1 MKIMKS
7 LSVFFLLLVLPVV
20 VVAQTTDSI
29 CHPLHELQISPA
41 PLVGAGLVAMATNG
55 AERTVLADGG
65 TKSHNRL
72 DDVLQ
77 FSPLVATWGLKACGV
92 EGRSDWKRLA
102 VSNALSM
109 GIMAGLSEGLK
120 RTVNETRPNGSANN
134 SFPSGHTAT
143 AFAAATIMHK
153 EYGLTRSPW
162 YSVGAYSVAAATG
175 ILRAHNNRHWASD
188 ILVGAGIGIISTDL
202 GYLITDLIFKDK
214 GTKAYPCEYT
224 ADWNQDPSFF
234 SANLGTSIPLASMDI
249 DPSLLDAA
257 HSAPLATDFD
267 KANLLHPTL
276 RLGPATTVSL
286 EGAWFLHR
294 NVGVGAQLSLSEM
307 PVRADGLNVYSVEML
322 SSGKQSLSM
331 LPGHGLMQAVD
342 NLTSYTAQAGVYGSI
357 PLSHRF
363 ALGVKAL
370 AGVRMAST
378 CRLDASDGIAVD
390 GNTSVARESL
400 TLKPSTSVACTAGL
414 NLTMLTH
421 NGMACKF
428 FIDYNHTRFS
438 YDATYQRVTQLAP
451 VLSQAAPPVATATA
465 SSRHT
470 LGTITTG
477 VALQLQLAR

>member
-1 MKIMKS
+1 MKS

-20 VVAQTTDSI
+20 AVAQASDSI
-29 CHPLHELQISPA
+29 CHPRHELQISPI
-41 PLVGAGLVAMATNG
+41 PLVGAGVVAMAANG
-55 AERTVLADGG
+55 AERSVPADGG

-109 GIMAGLSEGLK
+109 GIMAGLSQGLK
-120 RTVNETRPNGSANN
+120 HTVNEMRPNGSANN

-162 YSVGAYSVAAATG
+162 YSVGAYSAAAATG

-214 GTKAYPCEYT
+214 GTKTYPHDYD
-224 ADWNQDPSFF
+224 ADWRQDPSFF
-234 SANLGTSIPLASMDI
+234 SASLGTSIPLAGIDI
-249 DPSLLDAA
+249 DQSLLDAA
-257 HSAPLATDFD
+257 HSAPVEIGFD

-276 RLGPATTVSL
+276 RLGSATTVSI

-294 NVGVGAQLSLSEM
+294 NVGVGAQVSLCEM
-307 PVRADGLNVYSVEML
+307 PVRADGLNIYSVEML
-322 SSGKQSLSM
+322 SGGKQSLSM
-331 LPGHGLMQAVD
+331 LPGHGMMQTVD
-342 NLTSYTAQAGVYGSI
+342 NLTSYTATAGVYGSI
-357 PLSHRF
+357 ALNHRF
-363 ALGVKAL
+363 ALGAKAL
-370 AGVRMAST
+370 AGVRMASS
-378 CRLDASDGIAVD
+378 CCLDASEGVNVD
-390 GNTSVARESL
+390 GNASIARERL
-400 TLKPSTSVACTAGL
+400 TLKPSTSLACTAGL

-438 YDATYQRVTQLAP
+438 YDATYERETQLAP
-451 VLSQAAPPVATATA
+451 VLSQSAPPAATATA

-470 LGTITTG
+470 LGTVTTG